1 MKNNRPVPALT
12 SLAIAALLALLLP
25 ACKRAKAPE
34 TLLAPDPDVPPPA
47 AVDDFTMESLLTEF
61 PGHVRSADYAGQP
74 QLVIFFLPD
83 DPACAAAIEGWNVL
97 QRDCAPRGLAI
108 LGLVP
113 DPRPTAELRPLVAA
127 LSPAPAF
134 PTGRAD
140 SAIITAFGSPEA
152 LRVVPTAYLLDA
164 TGAVVR
170 YYPGHVRP
178 EWVREDL
185 DAILSGAPLPDH
197 TPAGVLPEDN
207 AA

>member
-1 MKNNRPVPALT
+1 MKNRTFLPALPA
-12 SLAIAALLALLLP
+12 LAAAALLAVLLP
-25 ACKRAKAPE
+25 ACKRDKAPE
-34 TLLAPDPDVPPPA
+34 SLLAPDPDVPPPA
-47 AVDDFTMESLLTEF
+47 AVDDFTMESLVGEF
-61 PGHVRSADYAGQP
+61 PGHVRSADYAGRP

-83 DPACAAAIEGWNVL
+83 DPACAAAIEGWNAL
-97 QRDCAPRGLAI
+97 LRDDAPRGLAI
-108 LGLVP
+108 LGIVP
-113 DPRPTAELRPLVAA
+113 DPRPAAELRPLVAA
-127 LSPAPAF
+127 LSPAPEF

-164 TGAVVR
+164 EGAVVR

-178 EWVREDL
+178 EWIREDL

>member
-1 MKNNRPVPALT
+1 MKNRTFLP
-12 SLAIAALLALLLP
+12 AIAVLLLAALLP
-25 ACKRAKAPE
+25 ACKRDKAPAP
-34 TLLAPDPDVPPPA
+34 LLASDPDVPPPA
-47 AVDDFTMESLLTEF
+47 AVDDFTMESLVGEF
-61 PGHVRSADYAGQP
+61 PGHVRSADYAGRP

-83 DPACAAAIEGWNVL
+83 DPACAAAIEDWNAL
-97 QRDCAPRGLAI
+97 QRDDAPRGLAV

-113 DPRPTAELRPLVAA
+113 DPRPVAELRPLVAA
-127 LSPAPAF
+127 LSPAPEF

-164 TGAVVR
+164 EGAVVR

-185 DAILSGAPLPDH
+185 DAILSGTPLPDH

>member
-1 MKNNRPVPALT
+1 MKNRRIPIPAL
-12 SLAIAALLALLLP
+12 AAAALMALLLP
-25 ACKRAKAPE
+25 ACKPAKAPE

-47 AVDDFTMESLLTEF
+47 AVDDFTMESLLSEF
-61 PGHVRSADYAGQP
+61 PGHVRSADSSGQP

-83 DPACAAAIEGWNVL
+83 DPACAACIDDWNAL
-97 QRDCAPRGLAI
+97 QRDGAPRGLAVF
-108 LGLVP
+108 GLVP
-113 DPRPTAELRPLVAA
+113 DPRPAAELRPLVAA
-127 LSPAPAF
+127 LSPAPEF

-152 LRVVPTAYLLDA
+152 IRVVPTAFLLDA

-185 DAILSGAPLPDH
+185 DAILSGDPLPDH

>member
-1 MKNNRPVPALT
+1 MKNRRILIPALAT
-12 SLAIAALLALLLP
+12 AALMALLLP
-25 ACKRAKAPE
+25 ACKPAKAPE

-47 AVDDFTMESLLTEF
+47 AVDDFTMESLLSEF
-61 PGHVRSADYAGQP
+61 PGHVRSADSSGRP

-83 DPACAAAIEGWNVL
+83 DPACAACIDDWNAL
-97 QRDCAPRGLAI
+97 QCDGAPRGLAVF
-108 LGLVP
+108 GLVP
-113 DPRPTAELRPLVAA
+113 DPRPAAELRPLVAA
-127 LSPAPAF
+127 LSPAPEF

-152 LRVVPTAYLLDA
+152 IRVVPTAFLLDA